1 MTALAEL
8 EGLKAE
14 LKKARQ
20 EVDQQKV
27 AAAKVEKD
35 RDAEKVAR
43 EKDQARV
50 LEVEETLKG
59 VFEAR
64 DKLQAEETKVR
75 EELKKIQLAH
85 SEIQTTA
92 QADREMLSKWRKS
105 PRVSRIY
112 CSVCFGGKGC
122 VDLTQLWH
130 FTEVFAYLLKSVED
144 AVVHFGQLEGHEQE
158 KAFWRQFQGSLLLV
172 SCIGISPERT
182 G

>member
-1 MTALAEL
+1 MTAALAEL

-64 DKLQAEETKVR
+64 DNLHAEEQKVK
-75 EELKKIQLAH
+75 EEIHKLRLAH
-85 SEIQTTA
+85 SDLQTTA
-92 QADREMLSKWRKS
+92 RADCKVLQQVEQI
-105 PRVSRIY
+105 PA
-112 CSVCFGGKGC
+112 GKP
-122 VDLTQLWH
+122 
-130 FTEVFAYLLKSVED
+130 YLLQCV
-144 AVVHFGQLEGHEQE
+144 FGSKGYVGL
-158 KAFWRQFQGSLLLV
+158 
-172 SCIGISPERT
+172 T
-182 G
+182 